1 MSNRQMGRF
10 WRKAGLFKLVIGIA
24 LSAIGS
30 VAVSPSAQASLK
42 LCNETSYMLQAAIAQ
57 KANKKWKV
65 EGWWTIQPGTCATA
79 IKDNLR
85 EKDFYTF
92 ARSIPGHVGGVKAWG
107 GRYFFCTGSDT
118 FSLDNPP
125 NCEQEG
131 LQLLGF
137 ARVETDGSKDW
148 TDTFTETAEY
158 DDKKAR
164 IAGVQRLLKDIGYDR
179 VGIDG
184 YMGRQT
190 RLAITKF
197 KKENK
202 LPDGEALTN
211 ELFDALARVA
221 NAQVQKAGLELCN
234 STDFDLFAA
243 VADNVDSPPQFVSRG
258 WYQIAKG
265 QCKRVIK
272 DPLTKSSYF
281 AYAEVDLPN
290 GDFYAWGGARGFC
303 VNDIRFSINSE
314 GSCMVR
320 GYAERRFVEVA
331 TEGKTHTRYYF
342 TMDNYSEPELPPALP
357 EAEDAAEVQPP
368 SSPESS
374 GDVNG

>member
-1 MSNRQMGRF
+1 M
-10 WRKAGLFKLVIGIA
+10 
-24 LSAIGS
+24 
-30 VAVSPSAQASLK
+30 K
-42 LCNETSYMLQAAIAQ
+42 LCNESSYMLQAAIAH
-57 KANKKWKV
+57 KSNKKWKV

-107 GRYFFCTGSDT
+107 GRYFFCTGADT

-158 DDKKAR
+158 DEKKAR
-164 IAGVQRLLKDIGYDR
+164 TAGVQRLLKDIGYDR

-234 STDFDLFAA
+234 STEFDLFAA
-243 VADNVDSPPQFVSRG
+243 VADNVAAPQQFVSRG

-290 GDFYAWGGARGFC
+290 GDFYAWGGERQFC
-303 VNDIRFSINSE
+303 VNDIRFAIDSE
-314 GSCMVR
+314 GSCTVR
-320 GYAERRFVEVA
+320 GYAERSFIKVD
-331 TEGKTHTRYYF
+331 TQGNTHTRYYF
-342 TMDNYSEPELPPALP
+342 TMENFTEPERPVAVPAV
-357 EAEDAAEVQPP
+357 EGAAEAQPAEL
-368 SSPESS
+368 SPTT
-374 GDVNG
+374 GDANG